1 MLCKDTTP
9 EHTLSIAGC
18 DPPATNLALCH
29 PSCLTAKIIQHL
41 ILV

>member
-1 MLCKDTTP
+1 MDTTP

-18 DPPATNLALCH
+18 VKCPPATSLSLCH
-29 PSCLTAKIIQHL
+29 PLCLTVKIIQHL